1 MTEKTLLKISLSDK
15 SVKATMTYKNPYED
29 AWEMTALIGGLI
41 ETILKDERFM
51 TVFLGMLEEELR
63 TRTYEAAEANRTTQN

>member
-15 SVKATMTYKNPYED
+15 GVKATMTYKD
-29 AWEMTALIGGLI
+29 TLEMTALIGGLI

-51 TVFLGMLEEELR
+51 TEFSEVLKEVLLLR